1 MNILTKLKNYKVY
14 SDLKVFHYPKF
25 IRHLTT
31 GKNSPLHIR
40 IKPTNRCNH
49 KCYYCSYTNPKQ
61 SLGKDMKQTDFIPYE
76 KMMETMDDLI
86 NMDVKAVTFSG
97 GGEPTCY
104 PYLQEVLERLS
115 QSKVKFAMLTNGA
128 LLSGK
133 VAELFS
139 KYGSWV
145 RISID
150 GWNRESYKIYRG
162 ADDFDKVIS
171 NMANFNTTK
180 CDLGLNIVVNKENA
194 EHLYDIVK
202 LTLGYVR
209 NIKISSC
216 VVHDNIEE
224 NILYHSK
231 INKTVEE
238 ELKRIKE
245 NFSTPINY
253 THHTQICGF
262 SKDYTWCP
270 NIQLQP
276 VIGADQN
283 IYSCHDKAYTQE
295 GLLGSIKEL
304 NFKEAWETSMKFQI
318 NPAKDC
324 NHHCMAH
331 SKNKVLLDF
340 LSTSHQEFV

>member
-1 MNILTKLKNYKVY
+1 MNTLTKLKNYKVY

-25 IRHLTT
+25 IRNLTSGT
-31 GKNSPLHIR
+31 NSPLHVR
-40 IKPTNRCNH
+40 IKPTNICNH

-61 SLGKDMKQTDFIPYE
+61 TLGKDMVKTDFIPYE
-76 KMMETMDDLI
+76 KMMETIEDLI

-104 PYLQEVLERLS
+104 PYLSEVLQRLS
-115 QSKVKFAMLTNGA
+115 KSKVKFAMLTNGA

-150 GWNRESYKIYRG
+150 GWDKESYQGYRG
-162 ADDFDKVIS
+162 ADDFDKVIR
-171 NMANFNTTK
+171 NIKNFDSDT
-180 CDLGLNIVVNKENA
+180 CDLGLNIVVTKENA
-194 EHLYDIVK
+194 RHLYEIVK
-202 LTLGYVR
+202 QTASYIK

-216 VVHDNIEE
+216 VVNDNVKL
-224 NILYHSK
+224 NITYHS
-231 INKTVEE
+231 ILEE
-238 ELKRIKE
+238 IVAEQLEEIRIA
-245 NFSTPINY
+245 FGIPINY
-253 THHTQICGF
+253 THHDQICGF

-283 IYSCHDKAYTQE
+283 IYSCHDKADRK
-295 GLLGSIKEL
+295 S
-304 NFKEAWETSMKFQI
+304 
-318 NPAKDC
+318 
-324 NHHCMAH
+324 
-331 SKNKVLLDF
+331 V
-340 LSTSHQEFV
+340 V